1 MKDSTVL
8 PDLRMLCTADL
19 VPHEEFDPRRIDK
32 LSRRI
37 IEEGILKN
45 PPVVAEMPGSRQYV
59 VLDGA
64 NRVISFQELGIPH
77 IVAQLVSY
85 VEPNV
90 VLDTWYHVVSGM
102 SLQEFELA
110 LTQMGGMQL
119 EACSLS
125 EARQSLERPK
135 PRDQAALFAAGVT
148 GSPAI
153 AYIVCE
159 SGVRKVLHPAMTSVS
174 DLHLLIDLVKVYK
187 GQADIFRASND
198 IWEIQK
204 PYYPDITALVIFRR
218 YRPEDILHATLNGYR
233 VPSGITR
240 HIIANRAL
248 NINIPLGV
256 LQSNW
261 TLERKREWLHDWLM
275 TRMSA
280 NAIRFYAESTFSFNE

>member
-8 PDLRMLCTADL
+8 PDLRVLCTADL

-45 PPVVAEMPGSRQYV
+45 PPVVAEMPGSTQYV

-64 NRVISFQELGIPH
+64 NRVISFQDLGIPH

-102 SLQEFELA
+102 SLEEFELA

-119 EACSLS
+119 QACSLS
-125 EARQSLERPK
+125 EARQSLERS
-135 PRDQAALFAAGVT
+135 L
-148 GSPAI
+148 AI

-159 SGVRKVLHPAMTSVS
+159 SGVRKVLHPGMTSVS

-275 TRMSA
+275 ARMSA

>member
-1 MKDSTVL
+1 
-8 PDLRMLCTADL
+8 
-19 VPHEEFDPRRIDK
+19 
-32 LSRRI
+32 
-37 IEEGILKN
+37 
-45 PPVVAEMPGSRQYV
+45 
-59 VLDGA
+59 
-64 NRVISFQELGIPH
+64 
-77 IVAQLVSY
+77 
-85 VEPNV
+85 
-90 VLDTWYHVVSGM
+90 VVSGM
-102 SLQEFELA
+102 SLEEFELA

-119 EACSLS
+119 ETCSLS
-125 EARQSLERPK
+125 EARQSLERS
-135 PRDQAALFAAGVT
+135 L
-148 GSPAI
+148 AI

-159 SGVRKVLHPAMTSVS
+159 SGVRKVLHPGMTSVS

-275 TRMSA
+275 ARMSA

>member
-8 PDLRMLCTADL
+8 PDLRVLCSADL
-19 VPHEEFDPRRIDK
+19 VPHEEYDPRRIDK

-45 PPVVAEMPGSRQYV
+45 PPVVAEMPGSPQYV

-64 NRVISFQELGIPH
+64 NRVIAFQELGIPH

-90 VLDTWYHVVSGM
+90 MLDTWYHVVCGM
-102 SLQEFELA
+102 SLEEFEDA
-110 LTQMGGMQL
+110 LTQIGGMQL
-119 EACSLS
+119 EACSLP
-125 EARQSLERPK
+125 EARQSLERS
-135 PRDQAALFAAGVT
+135 L
-148 GSPAI
+148 AI

-159 SGVRKVLHPAMTSVS
+159 SGVRKVLHPAMASVG
-174 DLHLLIDLVKVYK
+174 DLHLLNDLVKVYK
-187 GQADIFRASND
+187 GRADIFRASND

-261 TLERKREWLHDWLM
+261 TLERKRDWLHDWLM
-275 TRMSA
+275 ARMSA